1 MKNIQKFKITQIK
14 ESRVYLKE
22 KTMLAGLKRNTALE
36 KKLLA
41 GLQKEAAFKKIPIID
56 LTTGRFLELACLLTG
71 PKNIL
76 EIGCGNGF
84 SSYFLI
90 KNLKDGYYTGID
102 LNQDRVKRAERFIRS
117 KFPKKQFKFLVGDA
131 LKLIPELQ
139 YNFDLVFIDAAKY
152 EYPQY
157 IKTLENKLE
166 SGALIIADNIFYK
179 NKIFKRE
186 TVRHDLNSIKGIKE
200 YIRYITDSDD
210 FSSYFFD
217 IGDGISVTRF
227 IKK

>member
-1 MKNIQKFKITQIK
+1 M
-14 ESRVYLKE
+14 LA
-22 KTMLAGLKRNTALE
+22 LAGLKKNTALE

-56 LTTGRFLELACLLTG
+56 ESVGRFLELICLLTG

-76 EIGCGNGF
+76 EIGCGSGF

-90 KNLKDGYYTGID
+90 KNLKDGRYTGID
-102 LNQDRVKRAERFIRS
+102 LNKQRVKRAERFIRS
-117 KFPKKQFKFLVGDA
+117 KFPKKQFKILVGNA
-131 LKLIPELQ
+131 LKLIPGLQ
-139 YNFDLVFIDAAKY
+139 YNFDLVFIDGAKY
-152 EYPQY
+152 EYPKY

-179 NKIFKRE
+179 NKIFIKE
-186 TVRHDLNSIKGIKE
+186 TTGHDLNSVKGIKE
-200 YIRYITDSDD
+200 YIRYITNSSS

-217 IGDGISVTRF
+217 VGDGISITRF

>member
-1 MKNIQKFKITQIK
+1 MKEIEVTQISWIK
-14 ESRVYLKE
+14 SYLKE
-22 KTMLAGLKRNTALE
+22 KTILNNF
-36 KKLLA
+36 KKNA
-41 GLQKEAAFKKIPIID
+41 DIEKIPIINKI
-56 LTTGRFLELACLLTG
+56 TGRFLELVCFLTG

-102 LNQDRVKRAERFIRS
+102 LNQDRIKRAERFIMS
-117 KFPKKQFKFLVGDA
+117 KFPKKQFKFLTGDA
-131 LKLIPELQ
+131 LKLVPELQ

-152 EYPQY
+152 EYPHY
-157 IKTLENKLE
+157 IKTIENKLE

-186 TVRHDLNSIKGIKE
+186 TGKHDLNSIKGIKE
-200 YIRYITDSDD
+200 YIRYITDSDN

>member
-1 MKNIQKFKITQIK
+1 MRETEITQIK
-14 ESRVYLKE
+14 ELQAYLKE
-22 KTMLAGLKRNTALE
+22 KTVLAGLKKNADLE

-41 GLQKEAAFKKIPIID
+41 GLQKEAALKKIPIID
-56 LTTGRFLELACLLTG
+56 VITGRFLEIICLLTG

-76 EIGCGNGF
+76 EIGCGIGF
-84 SSYFLI
+84 SSYFLV

-102 LNQDRVKRAERFIRS
+102 LNHDRVKRATRFIRS
-117 KFPKKQFKFLVGDA
+117 KFPKKQFKFLTGNA

-139 YNFDLVFIDAAKY
+139 CNFDLVFIDAAKY
-152 EYPQY
+152 EYPRY

-179 NKIFKRE
+179 NKIFKKE
-186 TVRHDLNSIKGIKE
+186 TGRHDLNSIKGIKE
-200 YIRYITDSDD
+200 YIRYITDSDS

-217 IGDGISVTRF
+217 IGDGISVTKF
-227 IKK
+227 VNYH